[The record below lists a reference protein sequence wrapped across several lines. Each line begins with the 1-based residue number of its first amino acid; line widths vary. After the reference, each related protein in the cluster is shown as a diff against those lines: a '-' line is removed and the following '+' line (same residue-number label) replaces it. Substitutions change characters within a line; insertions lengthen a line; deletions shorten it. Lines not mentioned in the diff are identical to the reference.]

1 VRINPGGKERPIRHD
16 NQFAGAIAMKESIS
30 RRAGA
35 RRELP
40 VRRRALSAVG
50 AGVCLALYG
59 QSPALLAQSASP
71 PTASDEVPP
80 TLQEIT
86 VTATRRP
93 QTAESV
99 PYSLTVITPQQLSNA
114 GVTDIASLAN
124 EVPGL
129 SMYDYGSRLAGATVP
144 IIRGINAT
152 GEPIRGFRSFEES
165 PVGVYVDNSPID
177 GYIQLIDLNRIEVL
191 RGPQGTLYGAGSL
204 GGAIR
209 LIPNEPQLHT
219 LSGEVEVG
227 GDKVAHS
234 SGNGYTFDGI
244 LNLPIASTMAFRAAA
259 TYDYQPG
266 WINVYGLLKRTS
278 PGISGIPELADPAD
292 PVGSSAIYS
301 DRADWNWQKTFT
313 GRAALLWQPLDSFKA
328 VLAVLQSNL
337 RGDGGPQVN
346 PDFPGGASPLDPSVT
361 LPAGGPYQEFSQVD
375 QPFSRYTDLTSLDMS
390 YDAGFATL
398 ASTSSY
404 HTTTGHVME
413 DDTYRLA
420 GVDGGAFLPYYAGI
434 PTNPR
439 FVYDYQFDDRS
450 HAFTQELRLVSN
462 TRLWNLFDYV
472 VGVFYDDETREGA
485 WNIANPG
492 TPERS
497 VVQGCTSPAY
507 YGATYPECLA
517 VAGPNDIDFTQIDTQ
532 HFEEKSAYGDL
543 TWHFAP
549 HALVTGGVRHFEEQ
563 FTDAQLYDDFTF
575 PTLIPATPHHAPS
588 STNIGKVDISYEYA
602 SDQYVYALWSQGFRR
617 GGANSVPLTGPFQE
631 SPLLSTYAPDR
642 TNNYEAGF
650 KGRFSNGLTYA
661 FDVFDVK
668 WDKPQISSSLP
679 SGNLAVYNANTAES
693 KGFELET
700 AGPLILSGLTYN
712 VGVSYA
718 DAKLTSDFS
727 LPANNGLGVITPGE
741 ISGKSGERMPGSPKT
756 SITAA
761 LDYRRM
767 LVPGYGLSLSLN
779 GSYRSA
785 VVMGLTAAEGTT
797 AVQQSSSY
805 LVMNASAAVSHDPWQ
820 ATLYIT
826 NIADKQEILSPPTLV
841 ALDGLTDDYVVN
853 EPRVI
858 GVRLSYMF

>member
-1 VRINPGGKERPIRHD
+1 
-16 NQFAGAIAMKESIS
+16 MKPSIS
-30 RRAGA
+30 RRGGA
-35 RRELP
+35 KRQFRAQ
-40 VRRRALSAVG
+40 RRALTAVG
-50 AGVCLALYG
+50 AAVCLALYG
-59 QSPALLAQSASP
+59 HSGAARAADAAPASTADP
-71 PTASDEVPP
+71 ASDAVPQ

-86 VTATRRP
+86 VTATRRS

-99 PYSLTVITPQQLSNA
+99 PYSLTVVTPQQLSNA

-129 SMYDYGSRLAGATVP
+129 SMFDYGSRLAGATVP

-165 PVGVYVDNSPID
+165 PVGVYVENSPVD
-177 GYIQLIDLNRIEVL
+177 GYIQLIDLSRIEVL

-204 GGAIR
+204 GGALR
-209 LIPNEPQLHT
+209 LIPNDPKLHT
-219 LSGEVEVG
+219 VSGEVEMG
-227 GDKVAHS
+227 SDRIAHS
-234 SGNGYTFDGI
+234 SGTGYTLDGV
-244 LNLPIASTMAFRAAA
+244 LNLPIASTMAFRVAAK
-259 TYDYQPG
+259 YDYQPG
-266 WINVYGLLKRTS
+266 WINVYGLLKRS
-278 PGISGIPELADPAD
+278 NPGISGIPELANPAD

-301 DRADWNWQKTFT
+301 GRADWNWQKTFT
-313 GRAALLWQPLDSFKA
+313 GRASLLWQPVDAFKA
-328 VLAVLQSNL
+328 VLAVLHTSL

-346 PDFPGGASPLDPSVT
+346 PDFAGGASPLDPSVN

-375 QPFSRYTDLTSLDMS
+375 QPFSRYSNLTSLDMS

-398 ASTSSY
+398 SSTSSY
-404 HTTTGHVME
+404 RTTTGHVME

-439 FVYDYQFDDRS
+439 FVYDYQFDDRA

-462 TRLWNLFDYV
+462 TRLLNLFDYV
-472 VGVFYDDETREGA
+472 VGVFYDNETRAGA

-492 TPERS
+492 SPERS
-497 VVQGCTSPAY
+497 VVQGCTSAAF
-507 YGATYPECLA
+507 YGATFPECLA
-517 VAGPNDIDFTQIDTQ
+517 IAGPGDLDFTQIDTQ
-532 HFEEKSAYGDL
+532 QFEEKSVYGDL

-549 HALVTGGVRHFEEQ
+549 HAQVTGGFRHFEEQ
-563 FTDAQLYDDFTF
+563 FTDAQLYEDFTF

-588 STNIGKVDISYEYA
+588 STNIGKVDVSYQYA
-602 SDQYVYALWSQGFRR
+602 TGQYLYALWSQGFRR

-631 SPLLSTYAPDR
+631 SPLLSSYAPDR
-642 TNNYEAGF
+642 TNNYEIGL
-650 KGRFSNGLTYA
+650 KGRFANGLTYS
-661 FDVFDVK
+661 FDVFEVK

-679 SGNLAVYNANTAES
+679 SGNLAVYNADTAES

-700 AGPLILSGLTYN
+700 AGPLLLPGLTYN

-761 LDYRRM
+761 IDYQRM
-767 LVPGYGLSLSLN
+767 IAPGYALSLSLN
-779 GSYRSA
+779 GSYHSPI
-785 VVMGLTAAEGTT
+785 VMGLTAAEGTT

-805 LVMNASAAVSHDPWQ
+805 LVMNVSAALSHDPWQ
-820 ATLYIT
+820 ATIYVT
-826 NIADKQEILSPPTLV
+826 NLADKEEILAPPTLV
-841 ALDGLTDDYVVN
+841 ALDDLTNDYVVN
-853 EPRVI
+853 EPRMI
-858 GVRLSYMF
+858 GVRLAYLF